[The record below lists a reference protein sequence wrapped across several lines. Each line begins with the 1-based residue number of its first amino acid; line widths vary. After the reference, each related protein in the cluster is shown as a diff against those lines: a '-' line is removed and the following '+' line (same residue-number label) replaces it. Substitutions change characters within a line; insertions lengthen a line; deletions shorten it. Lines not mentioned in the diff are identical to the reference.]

1 MLTLCEAAEKLR
13 SRRLSPVELTREC
26 LARIERLD
34 PTLNAFITVTAE
46 LALEQA
52 RRAEAEIIGGNYR
65 GPLHGVPIAVK
76 DLFDTEGVRT
86 TAASNQY
93 RERVPAKDAEVVQR
107 LKRAGAVIVGK
118 TNMHEFAFGMSG
130 VVSAFGPTR
139 NPWNPERIAGG
150 SSSGSAAA
158 VAAGMCV
165 AALGSD
171 TSGSGRCPPAL
182 CGVVGMRP
190 SAGVFSLEGVVP
202 LCTSF
207 DTVSPIVSSVL
218 DVLPLSKLSNI
229 QEPDASDQFGLPL
242 DGSNLAVSRDLRR
255 LRVGVARSHFFDDLQ
270 ADVARALEEA
280 LKVLSHLVAEIREVD
295 VPRDAFRTIFD
306 AEIYEFHEAM
316 AAKTPELYQPLTLF
330 RVQKTAGI
338 TATDYIRERRRL
350 EQFRADAEKV
360 FEQVDVVITPTTP
373 VTAPKLSELQALA
386 IPDVRP
392 FEMKYLLR
400 NTAPFSSLFWPSI
413 SVPCGFSSDGLPIGM
428 QISARPQADS
438 RALHLAYVYEQA
450 TEWGK
455 RHPALG
461 ESDKQLALDE

>member
-1 MLTLCEAAEKLR
+1 MPTLWEAAEKLR

-26 LARIERLD
+26 LERIERLN
-34 PTLNAFITVTAE
+34 PILNAFITVTADM
-46 LALEQA
+46 AMEQA
-52 RRAEAEIIGGNYR
+52 RAAEAEIAAGKYR
-65 GPLHGVPIAVK
+65 GPLHGVPIALK

-93 RERVPAKDAEVVQR
+93 RERVPAQDAEVVRR
-107 LKRAGAVIVGK
+107 LKDAGAVLVGK

-139 NPWNPERIAGG
+139 NPWNTERIAGG

-182 CGVVGMRP
+182 CGIVGMRP

-202 LCTSF
+202 LCPSF

-218 DVLPLSKLSNI
+218 DILALAKISNI
-229 QEPDASDQFGLPL
+229 QEPDASDQLGLPL
-242 DGSNLAVSRDLRR
+242 EQSLLAVSRDVSRM
-255 LRVGVARSHFFDDLQ
+255 RVGVARSHFFDELHP
-270 ADVARALEEA
+270 DVARALEEA
-280 LKVLSHLVAEIREVD
+280 LKTLGHLVGEVREID

-316 AAKTPELYQPLTLF
+316 AGKTPDLYQPLTLF

-338 TATDYIRERRRL
+338 SATDYIRECRRL

-373 VTAPKLSELQALA
+373 VPAPKLADLQALP

-400 NTAPFSSLFWPSI
+400 NTAPFSSLFWPSV
-413 SVPCGFSSDGLPIGM
+413 SVPCGFGSDGLPIGM

-438 RALHLAYVYEQA
+438 LALHLAYVYEEA
-450 TEWGK
+450 AGWAK
-455 RHPALG
+455 
-461 ESDKQLALDE
+461 KQREAAISN